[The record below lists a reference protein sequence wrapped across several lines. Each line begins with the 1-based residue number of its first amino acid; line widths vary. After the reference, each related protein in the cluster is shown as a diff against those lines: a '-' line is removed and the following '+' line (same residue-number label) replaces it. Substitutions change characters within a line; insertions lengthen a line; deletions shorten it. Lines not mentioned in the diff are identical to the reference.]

1 MTDNIKRPEA
11 VAEHLDKRQHLLPD
25 KLPLPVELAH
35 LSSDEQHHLD
45 RHLTKTLDMTL
56 MPVVFILFLLNILD
70 RNNIASAKISGL
82 TTTLGITNS
91 EYNTCLLMFYIG
103 YLDIYQRKQVPSNM
117 IIGKVRPSL
126 YICLMTSLWGILS
139 MSQGFTKTFS
149 QLAAVRFI
157 LGLVEAPFIPAVFVL
172 GMSGGRM
179 GCWYTRAELPPRIAI
194 LYGGNMIATAFSG
207 LIAAGIT
214 SRMDGAAGRPA
225 WEWLFIIEGSLTVVI
240 AILLLPLLTDYP
252 LQSKHLFL
260 SRELQLYAEYRVRKE
275 NAGIVD
281 EDPES
286 IWRGLRQA
294 LVDPKLYMFVVMQMA
309 LITAQ
314 SFSIFFPS
322 IVGTLGYDRE
332 KTLLLTSPPYFFA
345 FFVSLAVSF
354 HAAHAHERG
363 YHIAV
368 PMLFALLGNLL
379 AMFVPST
386 GGRYFSMF
394 LMTAGS
400 YSPYN
405 LVMSWV
411 SASLPRP
418 RAKRAAALA
427 IVNFMSAGVSHF
439 YTSYMFPDSQKPRYY
454 AGGAVMSG
462 ACLVCA
468 PTAWVI
474 KRHLRQQ
481 NARFDKEEEKA
492 SRGGVRGGTVAYD
505 RIQGS
510 GVGRSGDAVVAFR
523 YVH

>member
-1 MTDNIKRPEA
+1 MSDKIETSKAIT
-11 VAEHLDKRQHLLPD
+11 EHINKPWHLLPD
-25 KLPLPVELAH
+25 DLPLPEELAH
-35 LSSDEQHHLD
+35 LPEDEIRRLD
-45 RHLTKTLDMTL
+45 RRLTKTLDMTL
-56 MPVVFILFLLNILD
+56 LPVVFLLFLLNILD

-82 TTTLGITNS
+82 TTTLGMTNS
-91 EYNTCLLMFYIG
+91 EYNTCLLMFYVG
-103 YLDIYQRKQVPSNM
+103 YCITQVPSNM

-126 YICLMTSLWGILS
+126 YICLVTSLWGVLS
-139 MSQGFTKTFS
+139 MSQGFTQNFS
-149 QLAAVRFI
+149 QLAAVRFV

-172 GMSGGRM
+172 
-179 GCWYTRAELPPRIAI
+179 
-194 LYGGNMIATAFSG
+194 AFSG

-214 SRMDGAAGRPA
+214 SRMEGAAGRPA
-225 WEWLFIIEGSLTVVI
+225 WEWLFIIEGSMTVVI
-240 AILLLPLLTDYP
+240 AILVLPLLTDYP
-252 LQSKHLFL
+252 LQSKHILL

-286 IWRGLRQA
+286 IWWGLKQA
-294 LVDPKLYMFVVMQMA
+294 LIDPKLYMFFVMQMA
-309 LITAQ
+309 LITSQ
-314 SFSIFFPS
+314 SFNNFFPS
-322 IVGTLGYDRE
+322 IVGTLGYGRE

-345 FFVSLAVSF
+345 FIVSIVLSF

-363 YHIAV
+363 YHIAI
-368 PMLFALLGNLL
+368 PMLFALLGHLL
-379 AMFVPST
+379 AMFIPST

-405 LVMSWV
+405 LCMSWV

-427 IVNFMSAGVSHF
+427 IVNFMSAGVAHF

-454 AGGAVMSG
+454 AGGAVMAG
-462 ACLVCA
+462 ASIVCA
-468 PTAWVI
+468 GVALFI

-481 NARFDKEEEKA
+481 NARFEEEEEGHE
-492 SRGGVRGGTVAYD
+492 SRDGDGIAYGQ
-505 RIQGS
+505 IQGS
-510 GVGRSGDAVVAFR
+510 KKGHGGNAMVSFR

>member
-1 MTDNIKRPEA
+1 MSDKIETSKAIT
-11 VAEHLDKRQHLLPD
+11 EHINKPRHLLPD
-25 KLPLPVELAH
+25 DLPLPEELAH
-35 LSSDEQHHLD
+35 LPEDEIRRLD
-45 RHLTKTLDMTL
+45 RRLTKTLDMTL
-56 MPVVFILFLLNILD
+56 LPVVFLLFLLNILD

-82 TTTLGITNS
+82 TTTLGMTNS
-91 EYNTCLLMFYIG
+91 EYNTCLLMFYVG
-103 YLDIYQRKQVPSNM
+103 YCITQVPSNM

-126 YICLMTSLWGILS
+126 YICLITSLWGVLS
-139 MSQGFTKTFS
+139 MSQGFTQNFS

-172 GMSGGRM
+172 GI
-179 GCWYTRAELPPRIAI
+179 CWYTRAELPPRIAI

-214 SRMDGAAGRPA
+214 SRMEGAAGRPA
-225 WEWLFIIEGSLTVVI
+225 WEWLFIIEGSMTVII
-240 AILLLPLLTDYP
+240 AILVLPLLTDYP
-252 LQSKHLFL
+252 LQSKHILL

-286 IWRGLRQA
+286 IWWGLKQA
-294 LVDPKLYMFVVMQMA
+294 LIDPKLYMFVVMQMA

-314 SFSIFFPS
+314 SFNNFFPS
-322 IVGTLGYDRE
+322 IVGTLGYGRE

-345 FFVSLAVSF
+345 FIVSILLSF

-363 YHIAV
+363 YHIAI
-368 PMLFALLGNLL
+368 PMLFALLGHLL
-379 AMFVPST
+379 AMFIPST

-405 LVMSWV
+405 LCMSWV

-427 IVNFMSAGVSHF
+427 IVNFMSAGVAHF

-454 AGGAVMSG
+454 AGGAVMAG
-462 ACLVCA
+462 ASIVCA
-468 PTAWVI
+468 GVALFI
-474 KRHLRQQ
+474 KRHLRRQ
-481 NARFDKEEEKA
+481 NARFEEEEEEGQE
-492 SRGGVRGGTVAYD
+492 SRDGDGLAYGQ
-505 RIQGS
+505 IQGS
-510 GVGRSGDAVVAFR
+510 KKGHGGNAMVSFR